1 MSLDA
6 RGGGGGVGGGGG
18 WGGGGG
24 GCGFRCLDEVYL
36 VVYNY
41 ITQTIRSIVR
51 LKIQIGAESRMSIT
65 I

>member
-1 MSLDA
+1 M
-6 RGGGGGVGGGGG
+6 RGGGGGGSLWAGGLV
-18 WGGGGG
+18 GGG